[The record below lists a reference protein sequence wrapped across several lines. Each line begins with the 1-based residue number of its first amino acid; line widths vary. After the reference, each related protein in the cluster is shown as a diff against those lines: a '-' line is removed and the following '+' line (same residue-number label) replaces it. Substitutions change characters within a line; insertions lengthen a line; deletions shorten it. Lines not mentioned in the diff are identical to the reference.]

1 MSLSPAS
8 PRRRSSF
15 DPTRVEREKIAAET
29 QKPEVWND
37 QDKFKELNK
46 KLALF
51 DERLNALEDVRKT
64 IDDTDV
70 LVDFSKDDESQ
81 IPELQES
88 IKIVAKKLDD
98 IEIKNLLSG
107 KHDQLNCF
115 LSFSSGAGGVD
126 AQDWTEMLM
135 RMYTRWATNHD
146 FKVTIEEYSPGDEAG
161 VKSATLKIDGAYAFG
176 FLKCEK
182 GVHRLVRISPFDANH
197 RRHTSFSLVEVL
209 PELPPAEE
217 VQINPDDI
225 RIDTFNASGHGGQNV
240 QKNDTAV
247 RVTHYPTGLVVACQN
262 ERSQGLN
269 RAMAM
274 KILSSRLQ
282 ALQEEQL
289 ADEEKKMRGPRVSI
303 EWGNQIRSYV
313 LQPYTLVKDNRTSIE
328 VGNAN
333 KVLEGDL
340 DDFIWGYLKAQLK
353 K

>member
-1 MSLSPAS
+1 MSLSSAS
-8 PRRRSSF
+8 PRRRSFF
-15 DPTRVEREKIAAET
+15 DPSRVEKEEIQAET
-29 QKPEVWND
+29 QKPEVWSD
-37 QDKFKELNK
+37 QEKFKELNK
-46 KLALF
+46 KLAIL
-51 DERLNALEDVRKT
+51 DERLNALEEVKKSL
-64 IDDTDV
+64 DDSDV
-70 LVDFSKDDESQ
+70 LVEFAQGDESQ
-81 IPELQES
+81 IPDLQES
-88 IKIVAKKLDD
+88 IRDIAKKLDD

-107 KHDQLNCF
+107 KNDQLNCF

-135 RMYTRWATNHD
+135 RMYTRWATEHN

-161 VKSATLKIDGAYAFG
+161 VKSATLKIDGNYAFG
-176 FLKCEK
+176 FLKSEK

-217 VQINPDDI
+217 IQINPDDI
-225 RIDTFNASGHGGQNV
+225 RVDTFNASGHGGQNV

-274 KILSSRLQ
+274 KILSARLQ
-282 ALQEEQL
+282 ALQEEQI

-313 LQPYTLVKDNRTSIE
+313 LQPYTLVKDNRTNIE

-340 DDFIWGYLKAQLK
+340 DEFIWGYLKAQLK

>member
-1 MSLSPAS
+1 MSLSSAS
-8 PRRRSSF
+8 PRRRSFF
-15 DPTRVEREKIAAET
+15 DPSKVERDKIQAET

-37 QDKFKELNK
+37 QEKFRDLNK
-46 KLALF
+46 KLALL
-51 DERLNALEDVRKT
+51 DERLDALDMVRKA
-64 IDDTDV
+64 IDDADV

-81 IPELQES
+81 IPDLQS
-88 IKIVAKKLDD
+88 ALKDVAAKLDD

-176 FLKCEK
+176 FLKSEK
-182 GVHRLVRISPFDANH
+182 GVHRLVRISPFDTNH

-217 VQINPDDI
+217 IQINPDDI
-225 RIDTFNASGHGGQNV
+225 RVDTFNASGHGGQNV

-247 RVTHYPTGLVVACQN
+247 RVTHFPSGLVVACQN

-282 ALQEEQL
+282 ALQEEQI

-328 VGNAN
+328 IGNAN

-340 DDFIWGYLKAQLK
+340 DEFIWGYLKAQLK

>member
-1 MSLSPAS
+1 MSLSSAS
-8 PRRRSSF
+8 PRRRSFF
-15 DPTRVEREKIAAET
+15 DPSRVEKEKIQAET

-37 QDKFKELNK
+37 QEKFKELNK
-46 KLALF
+46 KLAIL
-51 DERLNALEDVRKT
+51 DERLNALEGVRKT
-64 IDDTDV
+64 IDDADV
-70 LVDFSKDDESQ
+70 LVEFAQGDESQ
-81 IPELQES
+81 IPDLQES
-88 IKIVAKKLDD
+88 IKEIGKKLDD

-135 RMYTRWATNHD
+135 RMYTRWATEHG

-161 VKSATLKIDGAYAFG
+161 VKSATLKIDGNYAFG
-176 FLKCEK
+176 FLKSEK

-217 VQINPDDI
+217 IQINPDEI

-274 KILSSRLQ
+274 KILSARLQ
-282 ALQEEQL
+282 ALQDEQI

-313 LQPYTLVKDNRTSIE
+313 LQPYTLVKDNRTNIE

-340 DDFIWGYLKAQLK
+340 DEFIWGYLKAQLK